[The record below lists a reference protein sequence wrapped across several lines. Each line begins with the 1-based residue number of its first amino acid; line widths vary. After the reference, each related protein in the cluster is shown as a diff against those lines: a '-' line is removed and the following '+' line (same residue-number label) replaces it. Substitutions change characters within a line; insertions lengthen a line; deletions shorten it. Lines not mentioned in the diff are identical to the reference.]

1 VAPVPPADPP
11 TRAPRILVVCTANI
25 CRSPMAEGF
34 LAAMDP
40 ELEVRSAGFLQAG
53 HPAAPDA
60 VRVMVEHGVDIADH
74 RSSVVGGDDL
84 VWADLVL
91 TMERRHAR
99 DLVVLAPAA
108 RGRIFTLG
116 SFVQRAQ
123 RRPGGSLPALLAALD
138 ADRSTADLLGSGRDE
153 VADPY
158 GRSFKWFRTAA
169 DELRA
174 LSEAVVRILD
184 GRAPTA

>member
-1 VAPVPPADPP
+1 M
-11 TRAPRILVVCTANI
+11 VCTANI

-60 VRVMVEHGVDIADH
+60 VRVMTEHGVDIAGH

-123 RRPGGSLPALLAALD
+123 RRPAGPLPALLAALD
-138 ADRSTADLLGSGRDE
+138 ADRSTSDLLGSGRDE

-158 GRSFKWFRTAA
+158 GRSFRSFRTAA

-184 GRAPTA
+184 GRSPAA